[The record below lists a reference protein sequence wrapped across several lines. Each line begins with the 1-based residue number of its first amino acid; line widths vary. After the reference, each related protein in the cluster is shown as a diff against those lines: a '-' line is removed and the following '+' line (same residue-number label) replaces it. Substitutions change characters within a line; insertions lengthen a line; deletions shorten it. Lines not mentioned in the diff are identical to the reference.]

1 MAAQPLVLKSYDDP
15 LYTFEVNVM
24 GTANIL
30 NIAFAEKSVR
40 SVVVTTT
47 DKVYKNTG
55 NDLLFSEHDPLEGK
69 DPYSASKVG
78 AESVITAWQHLENFN
93 DSPRVVAV
101 RSGNVIGGGDYSPDR
116 LFPDL
121 VRAYFSEKELIIR
134 NPYSTRP
141 WQHVLDPLYGYL
153 MVLGQSKDK
162 KISKSF
168 NFGPSEKSLSVEHV
182 IKIAEQVCKDKIKLV
197 LDDENILIKERPLK
211 EAKNLDLNS
220 GRARNEIGWTPFW
233 KQEDA
238 VRDTIRWWQNVL
250 EFGMSPNQACQLD
263 LQAFLARKTETKE
276 ALWNAAIEEHN
287 HLIWCRERLDEL
299 GAHPSHL
306 NGLWYSASFLIG
318 LIAASVGDD
327 WSNGFVVETER
338 QVDAHLGRHLVELP
352 LQDERSRA
360 ILIKMQE
367 EEQHHA
373 AAAEKRGG
381 RDLPAWVKQLMSLK
395 SQVMT
400 RTAYWV

>member
-1 MAAQPLVLKSYDDP
+1 VKESQLKGLGLSAGAILVTGHTGFKGTWLTLLLEELGAQVIGFSLEPLEESLFTALGRKGKIIEEFGDIRDYEKIEHFIFKTKPSYIIHMAAQPLVLKSYDDP

-78 AESVITAWQHLENFN
+78 AESVITAWQHLGNFN

-101 RSGNVIGGGDYSPDR
+101 RSGNVIGGGDYSPNR

-220 GRARNEIGWTPFW
+220 SRARNEIGWTPFW

-263 LQAFLARKTETKE
+263 LQAFLARKK
-276 ALWNAAIEEHN
+276 
-287 HLIWCRERLDEL
+287 
-299 GAHPSHL
+299 
-306 NGLWYSASFLIG
+306 
-318 LIAASVGDD
+318 
-327 WSNGFVVETER
+327 
-338 QVDAHLGRHLVELP
+338 
-352 LQDERSRA
+352 
-360 ILIKMQE
+360 
-367 EEQHHA
+367 
-373 AAAEKRGG
+373 
-381 RDLPAWVKQLMSLK
+381 
-395 SQVMT
+395 
-400 RTAYWV
+400 